1 MSGITIHLRS
11 ETKPLEHR
19 SALSPATAKALVDA
33 GYTLNVERSPVRI
46 FDDAEFE
53 KVGAT
58 LVEEGSWV
66 NAPED
71 HIILGL
77 KELLEEECESPP
89 SVAPRATKQLTIP
102 RQSLSSTFTSLST
115 TASRTRAAG
124 RTSSPATPAAVV
136 RFWTS
141 SSSRRRSPLAASS
154 ALLPLAGVP
163 ASPAP
168 RSPCRTGPGS

>member
-1 MSGITIHLRS
+1 MSGTTIHLRS

-19 SALSPATAKALVDA
+19 SALSPTTAKALVDA

-58 LVEEGSWV
+58 LVDEGSWV

-89 SVAPRATKQLTIP
+89 PP
-102 RQSLSSTFTSLST
+102 
-115 TASRTRAAG
+115 
-124 RTSSPATPAAVV
+124 
-136 RFWTS
+136 
-141 SSSRRRSPLAASS
+141 PLN
-154 ALLPLAGVP
+154 P
-163 ASPAP
+163 
-168 RSPCRTGPGS
+168 